1 MNRATEVPT
10 VWNQLAE
17 AMYLK
22 DSPTAKVKLSE
33 HASFSFGR
41 FQSSEGLPEIARPI
55 TGEKGFIVALQ
66 LKAIPYIE
74 QFFDKK
80 KVSSGSYPIGGVSA
94 IDLQEE
100 PAVLLPNP
108 FDALVLYVTQAALDK
123 VAYAHGARRVEQ
135 LVWPLGHSDPVV
147 YHLGKTLLSSL
158 EQPHNGL
165 VDFFVTDFGDDYKV
179 LYHNDG
185 HAGFTDVSHDAGIAQ
200 TTVPF
205 VGWGDGFIDYDND
218 GWLDLFMVNGHVY
231 PQVDQ
236 HAWGT
241 SFAQRPLLFHNVP
254 DRTGKGRRFEY
265 IPPVTGTGLAV
276 VVPGRGAAF
285 GDLFNDGKIDVVI
298 NPIDGPPVLL
308 RNVNPD
314 RHHWVEVKLVGG
326 PKSPR
331 DATCATGY
339 LTANGMRQR
348 QDVLASGSYI
358 GSNDRR
364 LHFGLGDTIDPGS
377 LEIHWP
383 SGKKET
389 VKLPAIDRMY
399 TITEGTGITG
409 ELCGGKECAQSGAA
423 RTSAVQ
429 GRP

>member
-158 EQPHNGL
+158 EQPQPTSKLVVDHVLHALHCHFVCSYGGVTILAPQFRGGL
-165 VDFFVTDFGDDYKV
+165 STLQKRR
-179 LYHNDG
+179 
-185 HAGFTDVSHDAGIAQ
+185 ATE
-200 TTVPF
+200 
-205 VGWGDGFIDYDND
+205 
-218 GWLDLFMVNGHVY
+218 
-231 PQVDQ
+231 
-236 HAWGT
+236 
-241 SFAQRPLLFHNVP
+241 LLEAN
-254 DRTGKGRRFEY
+254 
-265 IPPVTGTGLAV
+265 L
-276 VVPGRGAAF
+276 
-285 GDLFNDGKIDVVI
+285 DGKIALHQVAEACDLSV
-298 NPIDGPPVLL
+298 GHFSRAFRQTFRRPPYKWLTERRV
-308 RNVNPD
+308 D
-314 RHHWVEVKLVGG
+314 RA
-326 PKSPR
+326 R
-331 DATCATGY
+331 DLMTNSR
-339 LTANGMRQR
+339 LP
-348 QDVLASGSYI
+348 LADIAIQAGFADQSAL
-358 GSNDRR
+358 NRTFKR
-364 LHFGLGDTIDPGS
+364 LHGVAPGIWRRTTTRGPIGPGS
-377 LEIHWP
+377 
-383 SGKKET
+383 T
-389 VKLPAIDRMY
+389 N
-399 TITEGTGITG
+399 G
-409 ELCGGKECAQSGAA
+409 EDAGPYRQLRA
-423 RTSAVQ
+423 
-429 GRP
+429 